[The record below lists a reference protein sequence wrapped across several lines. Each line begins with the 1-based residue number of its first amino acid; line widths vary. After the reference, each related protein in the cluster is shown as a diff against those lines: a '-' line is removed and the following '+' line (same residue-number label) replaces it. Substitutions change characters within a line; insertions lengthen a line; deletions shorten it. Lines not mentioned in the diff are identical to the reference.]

1 MSVNFK
7 LIGRRIREVRTEL
20 GISQAD
26 LAERSKTSAQYLS
39 QIENGKKQAS
49 LQVLVSVAEVLEVSL
64 NELLTGNQVN
74 NPVEY
79 QRDIV
84 RLLADCSSYEKRVL
98 FEMLLNMKAVLR
110 ENKKLFEK
118 ELEKF

>member
-64 NELLTGNQVN
+64 NELLMGNQVN
-74 NPVEY
+74 NPMEY

-84 RLLADCSSYEKRVL
+84 RLLTDCSSYEKRVL
-98 FEMLLNMKAVLR
+98 FEMLMNMKAVLR
-110 ENKKLFEK
+110 ENKNL
-118 ELEKF
+118 LEREFDKY

>member
-7 LIGRRIREVRTEL
+7 LIGRRIREVRTER

-26 LAERSKTSAQYLS
+26 LAERSKTTAQYLS

-49 LQVLVSVAEVLEVSL
+49 LQVLLSVAEVLEVSL

-84 RLLADCSSYEKRVL
+84 RLLSDCSSYEKRVL

-110 ENKKLFEK
+110 ENKRLFEK
-118 ELEKF
+118 ELESY

>member
-7 LIGRRIREVRTEL
+7 LIGRRIREVRAER

-26 LAERSKTSAQYLS
+26 LAERSKTTAQYLS

-49 LQVLVSVAEVLEVSL
+49 LQVLLSVAEVLEVSL

-84 RLLADCSSYEKRVL
+84 RLLTDCSSYEKRVL

-110 ENKKLFEK
+110 ENKSLFEK
-118 ELEKF
+118 ELERY

>member
-7 LIGRRIREVRTEL
+7 LIGRRIREVRTER

-26 LAERSKTSAQYLS
+26 LAERSKTTAQYLS

-49 LQVLVSVAEVLEVSL
+49 LQVLLSVAEVLEVSL

-84 RLLADCSSYEKRVL
+84 RLLVDCSSYEKRVL

-110 ENKKLFEK
+110 ENKRLFEK
-118 ELEKF
+118 ELEKY